1 MTRLLKAI
9 AGFGGIVLL
18 AGCQGMKEDIEQLQ
32 EPIPSGVVILKSEI
46 HVQNGASVQI
56 PFRVNPSNYVPTK
69 EHVSLDVLES
79 QITRVSYGASTPEYA
94 LTDIQPDK
102 NAQGEV
108 IDGQWLAVVEAVD
121 GAYYGEARIALIM
134 DYTDAQGNRV
144 QLTSTSVAL
153 LNSYVKLTSESVAL
167 NGPSACTYL
176 NASTGMPITTST
188 QLVALPI
195 SEGSSTLFDMTTVS
209 VVSAQLTGEKAD
221 QFTLKPDESGM
232 KWSITANSADLEFEE
247 GTQYVPVTLAVGL
260 RDEISG
266 EDVTVTKT
274 IRFYKTEYTVPQTVE
289 YKLSE
294 WPTDNRQNID
304 IGAYLAQVGVT
315 AELFTR
321 YSESDYLPVILKP
334 SFMSKDATG
343 ENDASSKY
351 RAIFSLKNHVEND
364 PDPDV
369 LSKVVCAPETNYLQQ
384 RFYSKPLEGEYQ
396 LWLSFQYS
404 TVESLT
410 SGNPQPVIQ
419 ATIKV
424 PVKILP

>member
-1 MTRLLKAI
+1 
-9 AGFGGIVLL
+9 
-18 AGCQGMKEDIEQLQ
+18 MKEDIEQLQ
-32 EPIPSGVVILKSEI
+32 EPIPTGVVILKSEI

-69 EHVSLDVLES
+69 EHVSLDVIES
-79 QITRVSYGASTPEYA
+79 QITRVAYGTSIPEYV

-221 QFTLKPDESGM
+221 QFTLQSDESGM
-232 KWSITANSADLEFEE
+232 KWSITANSAALEFEE
-247 GTQYVPVTLAVGL
+247 GVQYVPVTLAVVL
-260 RDEISG
+260 RDQISG
-266 EDVTVTKT
+266 AEVTVTKT
-274 IRFYKTEYTVPQTVE
+274 IRFYQTEYTAPAVE

-294 WPTDNRQNID
+294 WPADNRQNID
-304 IGAYLAQVGVT
+304 MGAYLAQVGVT

-321 YSESDYLPVILKP
+321 YSESDYLPVIFKP
-334 SFMSKDATG
+334 TFAVMDATG
-343 ENDASSKY
+343 QTNASSKY
-351 RAIFSLKNHVEND
+351 RAVFSLLNHVEDEPGEGVISN
-364 PDPDV
+364 V
-369 LSKVVCAPETNYLQQ
+369 IVAPETDYLQQ
-384 RFYSKPLEGEYQ
+384 RFYGKPVEGTY
-396 LWLSFQYS
+396 LINVNVQYS
-404 TVESLT
+404 RVESIV
-410 SGNPQPVIQ
+410 SSNPQPTVQ
-419 ATIKV
+419 ATIHI
-424 PVKILP
+424 PVTILP